1 MGNTKMISLDEAV
14 ALVSLAGT
22 VITVFIFLRK
32 AVKTSKIFLQDQ
44 EEVRKS
50 IETIKSEVT
59 LNGGGSMKDAIH
71 CLKDTCQ
78 RIEVTQQVLDQR
90 SKAALHYTER
100 PLFET
105 DQVGGVTWSNESFQE
120 LTKENGDFSKG
131 LDWISIINEEERAE
145 FLKEFT
151 SCIEMCRRI
160 DIETESVDGN
170 KIHFLGY
177 PYRISEKSHKGV
189 LIHLHKENN

>member
-1 MGNTKMISLDEAV
+1 MVSLDEAA
-14 ALVSLAGT
+14 ALASLTGAT
-22 VITVFIFLRK
+22 IAVFIFLRK
-32 AVKTSKIFLQDQ
+32 VIKTSKIFLKDQ

-59 LNGGGSMKDAIH
+59 FNDGGSMKDAIH

-105 DQVGGVTWSNESFQE
+105 DQVGRVAWSNESFQE

-145 FLKEFT
+145 FLKEFN

-160 DIETESVDGN
+160 DIETKSVDGN

-177 PYRISEKSHKGV
+177 PYRISEKSHQGF

>member
-1 MGNTKMISLDEAV
+1 MVSLDEAA
-14 ALVSLAGT
+14 ALASLTGAT
-22 VITVFIFLRK
+22 IAVFIFLRK
-32 AVKTSKIFLQDQ
+32 VIKTSKIFLKDQ
-44 EEVRKS
+44 EEVRRS

-59 LNGGGSMKDAIH
+59 LNDGSSMKDAIH

-78 RIEVTQQVLDQR
+78 RIEITQQVLDQR

-105 DQVGGVTWSNESFQE
+105 DQVGRVAWSNESFQK
-120 LTKENGDFSKG
+120 LTNENGDFSKG

-145 FLKEFT
+145 FLKEFN
-151 SCIEMCRRI
+151 SCLEMCRRI

-177 PYRISEKSHKGV
+177 PYRISEKSHKGF
-189 LIHLHKENN
+189 LIHLHRENN

>member
-59 LNGGGSMKDAIH
+59 LNGGGAMKDAIH

-145 FLKEFT
+145 FLNEFT

-177 PYRISEKSHKGV
+177 PYRISEKSHKGF

>member
-1 MGNTKMISLDEAV
+1 MVSLDEAA
-14 ALVSLAGT
+14 ALASLTGAT
-22 VITVFIFLRK
+22 IAVFIFLRK
-32 AVKTSKIFLQDQ
+32 VIKTSKIFLKDQ

-50 IETIKSEVT
+50 IETIKGEVT
-59 LNGGGSMKDAIH
+59 LNDGSSMKDAIH
-71 CLKDTCQ
+71 CLRDTCQ
-78 RIEVTQQVLDQR
+78 RIEITQQVLDQR

-105 DQVGGVTWSNESFQE
+105 DQVGRVAWSNESFQK
-120 LTKENGDFSKG
+120 LTNENGDFSKG

-145 FLKEFT
+145 FLKEFN
-151 SCIEMCRRI
+151 SCLEMCRRI

-177 PYRISEKSHKGV
+177 PYRISEKSHKGF
-189 LIHLHKENN
+189 LIHLHRENN

>member
-1 MGNTKMISLDEAV
+1 MVSQEEAA
-14 ALVSLAGT
+14 ALATLAGAT
-22 VITVFIFLRK
+22 ISVFIFLRK
-32 AVKTSKIFLQDQ
+32 VFKTSRIFLQDH
-44 EEVRKS
+44 EEVKKS

-71 CLKDTCQ
+71 CLRDTCQ

-105 DQVGGVTWSNESFQE
+105 DKAGRVTWSNDSFQE
-120 LTKENGDFSKG
+120 LTKENGDFSEG
-131 LDWISIINEEERAE
+131 LDWISMVSEEEREE
-145 FLKEFT
+145 FLKEFS
-151 SCIEMCRRI
+151 SCVEMCRRI
-160 DIETESVDGN
+160 DIETESVEGN

-177 PYRISEKSHKGV
+177 PYRISEKSHQGF
-189 LIHLHKENN
+189 LIHLYKEN